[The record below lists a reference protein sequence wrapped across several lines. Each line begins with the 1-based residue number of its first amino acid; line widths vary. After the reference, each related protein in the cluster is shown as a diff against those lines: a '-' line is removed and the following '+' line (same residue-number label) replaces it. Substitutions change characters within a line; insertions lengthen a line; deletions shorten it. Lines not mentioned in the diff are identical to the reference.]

1 MCAAIC
7 AALCAALCAAHCA
20 ADHTETRAGTGFSC
34 AVSCA
39 VGCAARC
46 AARCAAKSISS
57 WRKRQRR
64 QGERQGQRWQRH
76 QGARQGQ
83 RWRHWRRWQRQQAA
97 GGAQAGDCPSPKAHL
112 RSSSGGARA
121 CPSLSLA
128 RASALLRSVVRS
140 SSGLR
145 ARAGSFRIAARLL
158 SSPCA
163 RVPCRRCARVASL
176 LPLSLA
182 RIALRARA
190 SSASG
195 PPRPNPAKRAFF
207 SPKKSHRQPPPRIWR
222 VSNFFVSSPRI
233 FIHF

>member
-1 MCAAIC
+1 MC
-7 AALCAALCAAHCA
+7 AALCAALCAVSCA
-20 ADHTETRAGTGFSC
+20 ADTSQMQRDSGFSC

-46 AARCAAKSISS
+46 AARCAAKSVSS

-64 QGERQGQRWQRH
+64 QGARQGQRWQRH
-76 QGARQGQ
+76 QGARKGQ
-83 RWRHWRRWQRQQAA
+83 RWRHWRRWQRQQAG

-145 ARAGSFRIAARLL
+145 ARVGSVRIAARLL

-163 RVPCRRCARVASL
+163 RVPCRPCARVASL

-190 SSASG
+190 SPGMPAL
-195 PPRPNPAKRAFF
+195 PPAAARKRALGVG
-207 SPKKSHRQPPPRIWR
+207 QPPATAPPPACWR
-222 VSNFFVSSPRI
+222 CQRRQCRQRCPFRAP
-233 FIHF
+233 